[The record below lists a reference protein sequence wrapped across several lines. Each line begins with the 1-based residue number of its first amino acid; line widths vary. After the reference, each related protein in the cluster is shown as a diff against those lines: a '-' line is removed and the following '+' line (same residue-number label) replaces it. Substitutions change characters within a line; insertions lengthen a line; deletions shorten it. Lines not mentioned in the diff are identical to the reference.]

1 VRGRIPD
8 VFRDPL
14 SINRRDAVAMTAPAF
29 APRVAVAIG
38 PSGVA
43 RYDDGILEIVE
54 DGLRVAARDVV
65 AIELLPALGARLQLR
80 LTYRQ
85 GFATLQRRCWAA
97 ATDHDHLQR
106 LVKQVRAA

>member
-1 VRGRIPD
+1 

-14 SINRRDAVAMTAPAF
+14 SINRREAVAMTAPAF
-29 APRVAVAIG
+29 APRVDVAIG
-38 PSGVA
+38 LRGLA
-43 RYDDGILEIVE
+43 RCDDGILDIVE

-65 AIELLPALGARLQLR
+65 AIELLPALDARLQLR

-85 GFATLQRRCWAA
+85 GLATIQRRYWAA